1 MKPGIGNRRGNR
13 SKTPCTGHA
22 PTASLSRLFCAPFFF
37 AHSPFQPALLM
48 PLYRYKALNTR
59 GETLDGQMEAAS
71 DGEVVLRLQE
81 QGHLPIEARLASEGG
96 GEGAW
101 KALFKPK
108 PFAGQRLVQ
117 FTQQLAT
124 LLGAGQPLDRALT
137 ILLELPEDEAAK
149 RTINDIRDA
158 VRGGTALSTAL
169 ERQHGTFSRLY
180 VNMVRAG
187 EAGGSLHDTLQ
198 RLADYLERSRALRG
212 RVVNALIYPAI
223 LLVMVGLSLLFL
235 LGYVVPQFATM
246 YESLDATL
254 PFFTRIVLGIGLF
267 VRDFWIVLLA
277 IPAFALWWFDRKL
290 REPAFRAR
298 FDVWLLRQKIAG
310 PLVAKLETARL
321 MRTLGTLLKNG
332 VPLLVA
338 LGIGRNVLGNRALS
352 ADVEAAA
359 DDVKNGVGLSTAL
372 AKGKRFPRLALQMV
386 QVGEESGALD
396 TMLLKTADTFEQET
410 GQALDRMLAA
420 LVPVITM
427 LLAGVVMVVILAV
440 LIPIYDLTNVIG

>member
-1 MKPGIGNRRGNR
+1 
-13 SKTPCTGHA
+13 
-22 PTASLSRLFCAPFFF
+22 
-37 AHSPFQPALLM
+37 M

-81 QGHLPIEARLASEGG
+81 QGHLPIEARLASEAGG
-96 GEGAW
+96 DGAW

-137 ILLELPEDEAAK
+137 ILLELPEDEAAR
-149 RTINDIRDA
+149 RTIADVRDA

-180 VNMVRAG
+180 INMVRAG
-187 EAGGSLHDTLQ
+187 EAGGTMHETLQ

-212 RVVNALIYPAI
+212 RVINALIYPAI
-223 LLVMVGLSLLFL
+223 LLAMVGLSLLFL

-254 PFFTRIVLGIGLF
+254 PIFTRIVLGIGLF
-267 VRDFWIVLLA
+267 VRGWWIVLIVLPALA
-277 IPAFALWWFDRKL
+277 AWWFDRKL
-290 REPAFRAR
+290 RDPAFRAR
-298 FDVWLLRQKIAG
+298 FDEWLLKQRLAG

-352 ADVEAAA
+352 SDVEAAA